1 MFEPKKVLTK
11 EQQEQEKKLDAEIRL
26 KNQEGFILWLQKM
39 NNTHQANVPRM
50 HRALENIV

>member
-1 MFEPKKVLTK
+1 MFDTKKVISK
-11 EQQEQEKKLDAEIRL
+11 EEQKRLDQQRRL

-50 HRALENIV
+50 HRALENIL